1 MKRKVIDDIVKSGTS
16 PAILYSNQLFKD
28 AKISETA
35 RVSDKREV
43 VKLNSRRIPNQI
55 SLISNVE
62 TIYNTIAQNDNEG
75 IITVTGKADIVVPIN
90 NIRILKAVAYCNVN
104 PNQDYSCSLS
114 EMFMYILKQTL
125 NRTLAS
131 DDGLIVE
138 SGTALQRMIKKELM
152 EFYISQCS

>member
-55 SLISNVE
+55 SLISNIE

-104 PNQDYSCSLS
+104 PNQDYSCALS

>member
-16 PAILYSNQLFKD
+16 PAILYSNQPFKD

>member
-104 PNQDYSCSLS
+104 PNQDYSCALS

-131 DDGLIVE
+131 DDGLMVE